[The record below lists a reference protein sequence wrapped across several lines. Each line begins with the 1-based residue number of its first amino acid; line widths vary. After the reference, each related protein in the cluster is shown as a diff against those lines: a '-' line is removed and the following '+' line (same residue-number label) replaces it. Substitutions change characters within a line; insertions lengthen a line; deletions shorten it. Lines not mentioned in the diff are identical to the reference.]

1 MKKQWK
7 WFDLWHFVTN
17 LWMVQSVCKSMLNKI
32 NGFIRVYDK
41 AKYLQLF
48 CLEKYDTIY
57 DRIRYLISLKS
68 GITYVFLI
76 CYAKIKIDLIILC
89 LVDFEKTLILYNVII
104 LIKSVLNEGQNHYYH
119 KRLLEKW
126 SYQLA

>member
-1 MKKQWK
+1 
-7 WFDLWHFVTN
+7 
-17 LWMVQSVCKSMLNKI
+17 MLNKI
-32 NGFIRVYDK
+32 IGFIRVYDK

-57 DRIRYLISLKS
+57 DRIRYLISIKS
-68 GITYVFLI
+68 GITFSHN
-76 CYAKIKIDLIILC
+76 YAKIKIDLIMLC
-89 LVDFEKTLILYNVII
+89 LVHFEKTLILYNVII

-119 KRLLEKW
+119 KRLLEQW

>member
-1 MKKQWK
+1 
-7 WFDLWHFVTN
+7 
-17 LWMVQSVCKSMLNKI
+17 MLNKI

-48 CLEKYDTIY
+48 CLEIY

-76 CYAKIKIDLIILC
+76 SYAKIKIDLIMLC